1 MRRNSLWYSFV
12 GTDFLQ
18 KIHGDGAQ
26 KIKDL
31 FNEAGNKDKN
41 TKGSIIFIDEIDAFG
56 VARNEFNQK
65 AKEILTTLLTELD
78 GIKTKQNIQEA
89 KPPIIIIAAT
99 NRFDVLDEAL
109 VRPGRFDYLVKVDLP
124 DFQTRYDILKS
135 YAKNKQFDST
145 IDFKQLAQ
153 ETPGVS
159 AAHLKAIIN
168 EAVILNINEN
178 TNSYH
183 LIDMNT
189 IVKAKD
195 NVLLGFAQKNH
206 KYDQKDKEIITTYQ
220 AAKTIISQ
228 IKKTH
233 FLSSISLLPRLS
245 DNFLFLSLQP
255 NSSYWTFQNEL
266 FQRIIVIL
274 SGKAAE
280 EVILGKLINQTCS
293 DFKEALEQA
302 QELTNFFSYKTISN
316 KDKEELQ
323 KEILQRCYS
332 DAKSLVKINQNLIKN
347 LAKKLQTK
355 DFFSVAEIKTFLNEN
370 KFQEDISTE
379 RNNQPKLLF
388 YFAFSFILVL
398 FFLLL
403 LIIII
408 RIIFWFLDIKIF
420 ALLFA
425 NKYLLFLALNI
436 LSLIIV
442 SIIIVFSWQSY
453 LPFLPLFHQEGKN
466 LTINELFFKIDQY
479 EIKKMTYTTKNS
491 WLEGFYQLVSIM
503 DKNGDIFYFKLK
515 PLFQNTFEQKFSNLK
530 VKDFEVI
537 EEIYFDYFN
546 FFFKLIVFLS
556 SLVFL
561 LYGCLNIKRIRQQLK
576 KPKENSFPYCSENH
590 K

>member
-1 MRRNSLWYSFV
+1 M
-12 GTDFLQ
+12 Q